1 MLFDNLEVAP
11 GFEKAGD
18 PWTIVRKLQMI
29 YKYTQRMID
38 IYDHEDIYDCLSGY
52 KQSYYIIMIEM

>member
-18 PWTIVRKLQMI
+18 PWTIVRK
-29 YKYTQRMID
+29 YTQRMID
-38 IYDHEDIYDCLSGY
+38 IYDQEDIYDCLSGY